1 MMAGTDEVDFDVRFE
16 RTMVAWKASYT
27 GQRNQ
32 VRIRVS
38 NAAYDAG
45 LRLKDFAVLRHDHG
59 QFDAVVD
66 DRHRRRRGS

>member
-1 MMAGTDEVDFDVRFE
+1 MEGVMH
-16 RTMVAWKASYT
+16 T

-45 LRLKDFAVLRHDHG
+45 LRLKDFAEVLYVMRC
-59 QFDAVVD
+59 V
-66 DRHRRRRGS
+66 